1 MTYSTKI
8 SEILS
13 VKTAGIAG
21 AGGLGSNV
29 AAALVRSGIGK
40 LIIADFDTVSLPN
53 LNRQFYFAAQTGM
66 KKCNALKEN
75 LLAINPLARIEVHD
89 CRVTPQNASAIFS
102 ECNIV
107 VEAFDSAEEKSW
119 FAEYMTGHFPRI
131 PLVMGSGLA
140 GRGGFERLKIQQ
152 ADNLY
157 VCGDQE
163 SDALPHAALTAPRV
177 IMVAMMQA
185 DTVLGILL
193 KELNYDHHTE

>member
-119 FAEYMTGHFPRI
+119 FAEYMTGHFPAY
-131 PLVMGSGLA
+131 PLLWIGT
-140 GRGGFERLKIQQ
+140 GRLGGFERLKIQQ

-163 SDALPHAALTAPRV
+163 SDALPHAVLTAPRV
-177 IMVAMMQA
+177 SWW
-185 DTVLGILL
+185 L
-193 KELNYDHHTE
+193 

>member
-8 SEILS
+8 SGILS
-13 VKTAGIAG
+13 VKTVGIAG

-40 LIIADFDTVSLPN
+40 LVIADSDTVSLTN
-53 LNRQFYFAAQTGM
+53 LNRQFYFSAQTGM
-66 KKCNALKEN
+66 KKCIALKEN
-75 LLAINPLARIEVHD
+75 LLAISDRTRIEVHD
-89 CRVTPQNASAIFS
+89 CRVTPQNAATLFS
-102 ECNIV
+102 GCDVV

-119 FAEYMTGHFPRI
+119 FAEYMTGRFPHI

-140 GRGGFERLKIQQ
+140 GWGAFERLIIQQ
-152 ADNLY
+152 SDNLY

-163 SDALPHAALTAPRV
+163 SEAFPHSVLMAPRV

-193 KELNYDHHTE
+193 KELDHDHHTE